1 MLWIIP
7 MENLTEKPNP
17 LEEDPMSQ
25 RSRRG
30 FLLSLIVPFTVSAA
44 ACSQPSPS
52 QKVADQFMEAY
63 YVRVSVKDASS
74 YADGLAKEKLKGQLE
89 LLAGDGGPEPAKDI
103 PRVTLNLIDKKNP
116 SATEAIYVYEVR
128 THVQDVGK
136 RMVFVKMRLEGGK
149 WLVTQFTEDDA
160 PPS

>member
-1 MLWIIP
+1 
-7 MENLTEKPNP
+7 MENSNENNIKQ
-17 LEEDPMSQ
+17 EEDPMSQ

-30 FLLSLIVPFTVSAA
+30 FLLSLIVPFTVTAA
-44 ACSQPSPS
+44 ACSQPSPA

-63 YVRVSVKDASS
+63 YVRVSVKEASGF
-74 YADGLAKEKLKGQLE
+74 AEGLAMEKLKGQLE

-103 PRVTLNLIDKKNP
+103 PRVTLSLIDKKNP
-116 SATEAIYVYEVR
+116 SADEATYVYEVR

-136 RMVFVKMRLEGGK
+136 RMVFVKLRQEGGK